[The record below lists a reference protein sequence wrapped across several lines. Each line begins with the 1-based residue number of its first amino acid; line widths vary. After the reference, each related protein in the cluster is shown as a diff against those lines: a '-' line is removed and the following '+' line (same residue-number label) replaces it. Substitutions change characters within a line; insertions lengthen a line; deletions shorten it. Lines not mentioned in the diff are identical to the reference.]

1 MHLIDL
7 LIIIFIIVSFARG
20 LEIGAVRQ
28 VFSTVGFFG
37 GLLLG
42 TWLSHWL
49 IRYAHTTQSRSWVA
63 LLCTLTV
70 ALLLLGVGEY
80 VGLVLKV
87 KLSRNHD
94 GDLIDRAIG
103 SVVGV
108 VTLLAAVWLAAAI
121 LVRLPYTTVQTDIR
135 SSSVIK
141 FIDRHLP
148 SAPNVIA
155 DLSHDIDPN
164 GFPIVFSGQEP
175 VPLNIN
181 TPTPTP
187 IQFIGAVNADQA
199 SVVKIEGIGCGGI
212 VEGSG
217 FVVSSDLVA
226 TNAHVVAGIP
236 RPYVMDGNGEHRASV
251 IWFDPNLDFAV
262 LQVNDLAGKPLTIN
276 SSAIAN
282 GTSSVVMGYPDG
294 GSFTANPAV
303 VLDQFLADGN
313 NIYGT
318 GHTERQI
325 YEIKATVIPGNS
337 GGPLA
342 TANGQ
347 VIGIVFAQSTTYN
360 QVGYALTM
368 KQVVSELHQAEANPA
383 PVSTAACAQ

>member
-49 IRYAHTTQSRSWVA
+49 ICYAHTTQSRSWVA

-87 KLSRNHD
+87 RLSRNHD
-94 GDLIDRAIG
+94 GDVIDRVIG

-121 LVRLPYTTVQTDIR
+121 LVRLPYTTLQTDIR

-175 VPLNIN
+175 VPLNLN

-187 IQFIGAVNADQA
+187 IQFAGAVNADQA

-226 TNAHVVAGIP
+226 TNAHVVAGIDK
-236 RPYVMDGNGEHRASV
+236 PYVIDSNGEHRASV

-282 GTSSVVMGYPDG
+282 GTSSVVMGYPG
-294 GSFTANPAV
+294 GGGFTADPAV
-303 VLDQFLADGN
+303 VLDQFLAEGN

-318 GHTERQI
+318 GNTQRQI